1 MQVGSRQRGDVT
13 EMRRWPRN
21 HDTRAGCARARLP
34 GFADACES
42 SRMSTEHLVS
52 PAESP
57 DGAQPASSGSGDG
70 MFEQVYGRLK
80 AIASRQISRD
90 RGVTLNTTE
99 LVHEL
104 YERMTRQEMLALGGP
119 RNFFAYAA
127 NAMRNILIDRARHR
141 LAQKSGGDWVRVT
154 VSEQHESAAYELALD
169 VVALNDALGKLS
181 EEDERA
187 AKVVEL
193 RYFAGLSVEQIA
205 ELMDVNR
212 RTITRDWNFAR
223 AFLQAELEK
232 S

>member
-1 MQVGSRQRGDVT
+1 MQVGSQQRGEVT

-21 HDTRAGCARARLP
+21 HDARAGCVRARLP

-42 SRMSTEHLVS
+42 SRMSTERLVP
-52 PAESP
+52 PADGP
-57 DGAQPASSGSGDG
+57 DGLQAAAPGGGDG
-70 MFEQVYGRLK
+70 MFEQVYDRLK

-127 NAMRNILIDRARHR
+127 HAMRNILIDRARHR

-154 VSEQHESAAYELALD
+154 VSEQHEAAAYELALD

-205 ELMDVNR
+205 ELMGVNR

-223 AFLQAELEK
+223 AYLQAELEK
-232 S
+232 P